1 MSREGQMA
9 GEIETIDGVARR
21 LNRDVYYLAL
31 VDEAGGFRD
40 IYTDASEIT
49 DWLDAKQIGWRLCAG
64 FDEDTVWVE
73 GGPGCIFLDI
83 HPELGPEAM
92 EMVEAHFM
100 NSEGEPRIPGYVPAM
115 LRFMEALKFAHTD
128 DPDYWENF

>member
-1 MSREGQMA
+1 MSVEGQMA
-9 GEIETIDGVARR
+9 GEIDTIDGVARR
-21 LNRDVYYLAL
+21 LNRDVYYLEL

-40 IYTDASEIT
+40 IYTDVSEIT

-73 GGPGCIFLDI
+73 GGPACIFLDI

-100 NSEGEPRIPGYVPAM
+100 NAEGEPRIPGYVPAM
-115 LRFMEALKFAHTD
+115 LRFMEALKFAHRD

>member
-1 MSREGQMA
+1 MSETL
-9 GEIETIDGVARR
+9 ETIDGIARR
-21 LNRDVYYLAL
+21 LNRNVYYLAL
-31 VDEAGGFRD
+31 VDDVGAFRD
-40 IYTDASEIT
+40 IYTDVSEVT
-49 DWLDAKQIGWRLCAG
+49 EWLDANHIGWSLCAG
-64 FDEDTVWVE
+64 FDEDTVWIE

-100 NSEGEPRIPGYVPAM
+100 NSEGEARIPGYVPAM
-115 LRFMEALKFAHTD
+115 LRLMEALKFAHRD

>member
-1 MSREGQMA
+1 MA
-9 GEIETIDGVARR
+9 REIETIDGVARR

-40 IYTDASEIT
+40 IYTDVSEIT

-83 HPELGPEAM
+83 HPDFGPEAM

-115 LRFMEALKFAHTD
+115 LRFMEALKFAHRD
-128 DPDYWENF
+128 DPDYWEKF

>member
-1 MSREGQMA
+1 MA
-9 GEIETIDGVARR
+9 EALEAIDGIARR
-21 LNRDVYYLAL
+21 LGRDVYYLAL

-40 IYTDASEIT
+40 IYTDVSEIT
-49 DWLDAKQIGWRLCAG
+49 DWLDARQIGWSLCAG
-64 FDEDTVWVE
+64 FDENTVWIE

-83 HPELGPEAM
+83 HPELRPEAM

-100 NSEGEPRIPGYVPAM
+100 NAEGEPAIPGYVPAM
-115 LRFMEALKFAHTD
+115 LRLMKALSFAVRD

>member
-1 MSREGQMA
+1 M
-9 GEIETIDGVARR
+9 
-21 LNRDVYYLAL
+21 YYLAL

-40 IYTDASEIT
+40 IYTDVSEIT
-49 DWLDAKQIGWRLCAG
+49 DWLDARQIGWSLCAG
-64 FDEDTVWVE
+64 FDEATVWIE

-100 NSEGEPRIPGYVPAM
+100 NAEGEPTIPSPKGNRIVFAVSPRSLAG
-115 LRFMEALKFAHTD
+115 LRTLASSCAKACCSCIRLG
-128 DPDYWENF
+128 PS

>member
-1 MSREGQMA
+1 MA
-9 GEIETIDGVARR
+9 KLHGTIDGIARR
-21 LNRDVYYLAL
+21 LGRDVYYLAL

-40 IYTDASEIT
+40 IYTDVSEIT
-49 DWLDAKQIGWRLCAG
+49 DWLDARQIGWSLCAG
-64 FDEDTVWVE
+64 FDEDTVWIE

-92 EMVEAHFM
+92 EMVEAHFLDA
-100 NSEGEPRIPGYVPAM
+100 EGEPSIPGYVPSM
-115 LRFMEALKFAHTD
+115 LRLMKALSFAGRD